1 LLGEKRLAIKFIDL
15 NNPALNYTFSNV
27 VKAGNFIYTAH
38 IGGFIDKDGNT
49 IDDIEGQT
57 KQCFETLKT
66 RLAAAD
72 ASLNDVIKI
81 NVLLKNTDL
90 EERQESFKKMREIYR
105 GYFKKGRFPVRTALF
120 TEFLDD
126 KCLIQI
132 DATAYKDTS

>member
-1 LLGEKRLAIKFIDL
+1 MTIEFIDL
-15 NNPALNYTFSNV
+15 NNPARNYTFSNV
-27 VKAGNFIYTAH
+27 VKAGNFILTTH
-38 IGGFIDKDGNT
+38 IGGFIDENGNT

-57 KQCFETLKT
+57 KQCFETLKA

-81 NVLLKNTDL
+81 NVFLKNADL
-90 EERQESFKKMREIYR
+90 EKRQENFKKMREIYR
-105 GYFKKGRFPVRTALF
+105 GYFEKGKYPVRTALF

-132 DATAYKDTS
+132 DAIAYRDIS